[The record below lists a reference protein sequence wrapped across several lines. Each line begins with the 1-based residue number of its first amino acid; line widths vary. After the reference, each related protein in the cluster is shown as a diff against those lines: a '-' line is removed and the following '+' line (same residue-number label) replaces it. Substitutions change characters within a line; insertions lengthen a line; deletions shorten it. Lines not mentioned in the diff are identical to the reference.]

1 MKCTRHPLDDGV
13 GVCAPCLRERL
24 LALDAATAPSPDDR
38 KATTQ
43 TPSPPPLPFPRSVS
57 PYVPRS
63 AAGGSRRASFLS
75 ALFGRRGHGNLE
87 RRAQRSSSWLSALLH
102 GRRRKMTSCISFADD
117 AAEPGRDWGMSPE
130 RSRGGCDAEP
140 PWGPWRPQPSSM
152 MWATADH
159 HHHHGSGLAGF
170 AMCFSPLAAASSRR
184 RRSRVAEFGF
194 SGELPRTSLGSHR
207 HRRHAS
213 AGGPVMWHDTPRK
226 SPELGRLR

>member
-1 MKCTRHPLDDGV
+1 MKCTRHPLEDDV

-38 KATTQ
+38 QASTQ
-43 TPSPPPLPFPRSVS
+43 PLSPAPLPFPRSVS

-63 AAGGSRRASFLS
+63 AARRSSFLS
-75 ALFGRRGHGNLE
+75 AFFGRRGRENRE
-87 RRAQRSSSWLSALLH
+87 RKPQRSSSWLSALLH
-102 GRRRKMTSCISFADD
+102 ARRRKKTSCMSFADDD

-152 MWATADH
+152 TWSTAEH

-170 AMCFSPLAAASSRR
+170 AMCFSPLAAASSSR

-194 SGELPRTSLGSHR
+194 SGELPRTALAPHR

-213 AGGPVMWHDTPRK
+213 VGGPVM
-226 SPELGRLR
+226 

>member
-1 MKCTRHPLDDGV
+1 MKCTRHPLENGV

-38 KATTQ
+38 KASTQ
-43 TPSPPPLPFPRSVS
+43 TPSPPPLLFPRSVS

-75 ALFGRRGHGNLE
+75 ALFGHRRNGNLE
-87 RRAQRSSSWLSALLH
+87 RKPQRSSSWLSALLH
-102 GRRRKMTSCISFADD
+102 GRRRKMTSCMSVADD
-117 AAEPGRDWGMSPE
+117 AAEPGRDWGISPE
-130 RSRGGCDAEP
+130 RSRGGYDAEP
-140 PWGPWRPQPSSM
+140 PWRPHRSSM
-152 MWATADH
+152 TWATAEH

-170 AMCFSPLAAASSRR
+170 AMCLSPLAAASSSR

-194 SGELPRTSLGSHR
+194 SGELPTTALGPHR

-213 AGGPVMWHDTPRK
+213 AGGPVMWPDTSRK
-226 SPELGRLR
+226 PTELGRLR